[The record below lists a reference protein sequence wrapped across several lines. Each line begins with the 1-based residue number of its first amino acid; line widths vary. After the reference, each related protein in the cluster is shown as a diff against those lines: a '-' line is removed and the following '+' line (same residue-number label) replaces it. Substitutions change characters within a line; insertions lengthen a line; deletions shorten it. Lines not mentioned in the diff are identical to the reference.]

1 MVCIYCQHE
10 TGVINSRHQKKLNQV
25 WRRRQCQSCKS
36 VFTTLEAASL
46 LTSLSV
52 EYKNS
57 YKPFLR
63 DKLFMS
69 VYDSLK
75 HRKTALNDATALT
88 DTIISKLYAHV
99 DTGRLQ
105 SRQIINVAHNVLKR
119 FDKAAAIYYEA
130 YHPPDG

>member
-1 MVCIYCQHE
+1 
-10 TGVINSRHQKKLNQV
+10 
-25 WRRRQCQSCKS
+25 
-36 VFTTLEAASL
+36 
-46 LTSLSV
+46 
-52 EYKNS
+52 
-57 YKPFLR
+57 
-63 DKLFMS
+63 MS

-119 FDKAAAIYYEA
+119 FNKAAAIYYEA